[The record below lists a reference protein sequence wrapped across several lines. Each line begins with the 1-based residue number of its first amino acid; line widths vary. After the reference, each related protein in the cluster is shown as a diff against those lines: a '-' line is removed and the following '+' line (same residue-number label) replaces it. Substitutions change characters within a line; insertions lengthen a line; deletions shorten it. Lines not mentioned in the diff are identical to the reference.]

1 MCAVC
6 VTHLPAPPDR
16 CYRCNKTQVRGRVC
30 AACRPE
36 TPLVSLYAPV
46 HYAALAQQLVHNL
59 KFERIRAAAD
69 TIGDQIA
76 PLIPSEQ
83 FNLIV
88 HAPTANARVRQRGYD
103 QAALIARRIAKL
115 TGIPYAPLLWRAG
128 KQRQLGQNRA
138 VRREQLRT
146 SFAVHEP
153 QKIKNKRI
161 LVVDDVV
168 TTGSTL
174 EAAAAALVQA
184 GASRVSAAVF
194 AVAPRS

>member
-1 MCAVC
+1 
-6 VTHLPAPPDR
+6 
-16 CYRCNKTQVRGRVC
+16 
-30 AACRPE
+30 
-36 TPLVSLYAPV
+36 
-46 HYAALAQQLVHNL
+46 
-59 KFERIRAAAD
+59 
-69 TIGDQIA
+69 
-76 PLIPSEQ
+76 
-83 FNLIV
+83 V

-115 TGIPYAPLLWRAG
+115 TGVPYAPLLWRVG

-174 EAAAAALVQA
+174 EAAATALVQA

-194 AVAPRS
+194 AVVPRS